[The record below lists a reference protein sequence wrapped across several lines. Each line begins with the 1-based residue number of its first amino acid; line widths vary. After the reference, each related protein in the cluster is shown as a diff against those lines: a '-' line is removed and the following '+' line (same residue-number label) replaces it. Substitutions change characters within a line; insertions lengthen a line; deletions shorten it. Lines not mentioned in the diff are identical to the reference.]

1 MDKGQLTAEQL
12 GQQLKS
18 HIAAKPGEV
27 FLAQVAQKAGYKT
40 AQFGKLDWGFQT
52 TRQRLKRHD
61 WVHHLGDLDHQ
72 RAHGFYPTY
81 LWLNGQKL
89 PLEGNTNINAAR
101 TKESYGKGTTARRRV
116 HLRLKKTTN
125 PSSQTTEFQPANVQR
140 RQLPSR
146 SLYDARLLK
155 HPEGITHPKGI
166 THPEGMT
173 LHATYKTKKGHA
185 PQRGL

>member
-52 TRQRLKRHD
+52 THQRLKRHGWD
-61 WVHHLGDLDHQ
+61 HYLGYLDHQ

-116 HLRLKKTTN
+116 HLRLKKPRIHRPRPLNFSQQTFSVHSYRVGADTTH
-125 PSSQTTEFQPANVQR
+125 VC
-140 RQLPSR
+140 
-146 SLYDARLLK
+146 
-155 HPEGITHPKGI
+155 
-166 THPEGMT
+166 
-173 LHATYKTKKGHA
+173 
-185 PQRGL
+185 